1 MSDHASADANELAK
15 FGYKQELERKTG
27 KFASFAVA
35 FAFVSIATGIF
46 TTFGAVLNSS
56 GPMGIWTWP
65 IATIGQLAV
74 AFLLGAL
81 AARIP
86 VTGYHYQWFSRLAN
100 PVMGWIIG
108 WVSFSF
114 LAVVVVAV
122 DYTVASTVFP
132 VLFNFEGTAGNCWV
146 VTAIIIAVQGV
157 LIALSTRATTRVN
170 NTAVSLELI
179 GMILLTVLLFIVAA
193 ARGMVDVGNLTS
205 KGVVADV
212 EVS

>member
-100 PVMGWIIG
+100 PVMGCTPPACSTSSAAWA
-108 WVSFSF
+108 WSVSS
-114 LAVVVVAV
+114 
-122 DYTVASTVFP
+122 
-132 VLFNFEGTAGNCWV
+132 
-146 VTAIIIAVQGV
+146 
-157 LIALSTRATTRVN
+157 
-170 NTAVSLELI
+170 
-179 GMILLTVLLFIVAA
+179 AA
-193 ARGMVDVGNLTS
+193 AMARCSQV
-205 KGVVADV
+205 
-212 EVS
+212 